1 MKLISLLYEILDEN
15 RVDFLKNQFV
25 GKILDNNE
33 FNGILDVD
41 PTNTKKYTQW
51 LINVYNKSF
60 KQKGMDINDF
70 IANKANM
77 SSKID
82 FFEQNKALFV
92 DKDINKYS
100 LPELNQAIDKVKQDL
115 NLGQT
120 NVEAL
125 SPVDI
130 DKLSKVGIKYLGE
143 IDGYQVIKIPKGN
156 DSPQT
161 HKVYANVVC
170 QGKTHI
176 CTASNYNR
184 FVYYTVNDN
193 LFILLNS
200 DDEQAPYHISHFT
213 HQVSDKNDNREN
225 IRPEIKNI
233 ANKLK

>member
-1 MKLISLLYEILDEN
+1 MKLLHLLYEIFTEN

-25 GKILDNNE
+25 GKLLNPNE
-33 FNGILDVD
+33 FNSILDID
-41 PTNTKKYTQW
+41 PTSTKKYTQW
-51 LINVYNKSF
+51 LINVYNKDF
-60 KQKGMDINDF
+60 KQKGKDINDLMVDKTN
-70 IANKANM
+70 IID
-77 SSKID
+77 KID

-92 DKDINKYS
+92 NKDINRYS

-120 NVEAL
+120 NNIESL
-125 SPVDI
+125 TPVDI

-161 HKVYANVVC
+161 HKVYANIIC

-176 CTASNYNR
+176 CTASNIRR
-184 FVYYTVNDN
+184 FEYYLTNDN

-200 DDEQAPYHISHFT
+200 KDENAPYHISHFT
-213 HQVSDKNDNREN
+213 NQVSDKNDKKTDNSK
-225 IRPEIKNI
+225 ILSI